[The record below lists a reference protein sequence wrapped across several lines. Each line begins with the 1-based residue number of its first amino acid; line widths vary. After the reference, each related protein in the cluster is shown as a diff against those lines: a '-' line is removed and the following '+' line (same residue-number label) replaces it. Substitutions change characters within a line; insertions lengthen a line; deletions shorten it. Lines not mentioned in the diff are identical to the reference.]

1 MAKQHDKQFKLDAVQ
16 YYQDHKD
23 LGIRGCAENL
33 GIGYSTLTKWLKDF
47 RESGDIPVRGSGNY
61 ASDEQKEIARLRRE
75 LRDAQ
80 DKKSN
85 QHSGKMTE
93 AIYLEVSEKTEA
105 AKKAGRR
112 VSVSGMLKFLGV
124 SRSGYLAWLH
134 HVPSDTE
141 KRREAVKAKIQ
152 DIYDDSK
159 QNYGAPKITVEL
171 QKTGEVISERTVGTY
186 MRQMGIR
193 AQWSKPWT
201 ITTKDSDFSTELQN
215 ILDEQFNP
223 DRPNAVWCSDITYIW
238 TIDGFVYLASIMDL
252 FSRKIIAWT
261 LSETLEV
268 SCVIDTINKAK
279 ARRNIDQP
287 LIIHSD
293 RGSQYVAKEYIKA
306 TEHMKRSYSKKAFP
320 WDNACIESFHS
331 IIKREWLNRF
341 KIRDHKQAYR
351 LIFEYLEAFYNTK
364 RIHSHCD
371 YMSPDEFERVYERT
385 HTEAEL
391 LAG

>member
-1 MAKQHDKQFKLDAVQ
+1 MAMQHDKQFKLDAVQ
-16 YYQDHKD
+16 YYQEHKD
-23 LGIRGCAENL
+23 LGVRGCAENL

-141 KRREAVKAKIQ
+141 KRREVVKAKIQ

-171 QKTGEVISERTVGTY
+171 RKTGEVISERTVGTY

-223 DRPNAVWCSDITYIW
+223 DRPNAVWCSDITYVW
-238 TIDGFVYLASIMDL
+238 TIDGFVYLTSIMDL

-261 LSETLEV
+261 FSETLEV

-293 RGSQYVAKEYIKA
+293 RGSQYVAKEYKKA
-306 TEHMKRSYSKKAFP
+306 TENMQRSYSKKAFP

-331 IIKREWLNRF
+331 VIKREWLNRF
-341 KIRDHKQAYR
+341 KIRDYKQA
-351 LIFEYLEAFYNTK
+351 
-364 RIHSHCD
+364 
-371 YMSPDEFERVYERT
+371 
-385 HTEAEL
+385 
-391 LAG
+391 